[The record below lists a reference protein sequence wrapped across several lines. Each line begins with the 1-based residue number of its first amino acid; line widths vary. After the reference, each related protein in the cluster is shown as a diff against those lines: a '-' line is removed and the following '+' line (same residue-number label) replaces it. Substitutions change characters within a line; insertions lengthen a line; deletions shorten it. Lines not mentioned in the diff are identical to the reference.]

1 MCAPLPLNMNYKK
14 QKTMRNL
21 SNALTTGDR
30 KVVRILVG
38 IIAVSAILAALTAC
52 TKDDAPDGG
61 ARVGIYV
68 NGDSLKDHRVITFA
82 CHDISI
88 VAMGADNA
96 ATRATMSEVNMT
108 DLWLFDYIG
117 DELQQTIH
125 QTASDAD
132 FGNPTINAA
141 YGDHTIYFVAS
152 RGDSPVIDGTTISW
166 TKPSDTFWASR
177 SITIAPSTSASQTV
191 SLQRVATRL
200 RLTVTDEIPA
210 TLAQI
215 CITPSHWY
223 YGIDYLTGEAA
234 DDRQTERTINVPA
247 SYIGTTGQ
255 LYANFYSMSPSSAW
269 QTDITMKAKDA
280 EGGVISQI
288 GIADVPLERNRVT
301 NYSGSLFSASRT
313 SSVTADGE
321 WGEDITGTW

>member
-1 MCAPLPLNMNYKK
+1 MKNFK
-14 QKTMRNL
+14 
-21 SNALTTGDR
+21 NALTTGDR

-61 ARVGIYV
+61 GRVSIYV
-68 NGDSLKDHRVITFA
+68 NGDSLKDHRTITFA

-96 ATRATMSEVNMT
+96 STTRATMSEVSLT

-117 DELQQTIH
+117 DELKQTIH

-200 RLTVTDEIPA
+200 RLTVMDEIPA

-223 YGIDYLTGEAA
+223 YGIDYLTGEAT

-247 SYIGTTGQ
+247 SYICTTGQ

-269 QTDITMKAKDA
+269 QTDITMKAKDGD
-280 EGGVISQI
+280 GGLISQI

-301 NYSGSLFSASRT
+301 NYSGPLFSVSRT

-321 WGEDITGTW
+321 WGEDISGTW

>member
-1 MCAPLPLNMNYKK
+1 
-14 QKTMRNL
+14 MRNL
-21 SNALTTGDR
+21 SSALTTGDR

-52 TKDDAPDGG
+52 SKDDAPNGG
-61 ARVGIYV
+61 AHVSIMI
-68 NGDSLKDHRVITFA
+68 NGDSLKDHRTITFA

-96 ATRATMSEVNMT
+96 STTRATMSEVSMT

-125 QTASDAD
+125 QTATDAN
-132 FGNPTINAA
+132 FGTPAINAS

-152 RGDSPVIDGTTISW
+152 RGDTPSIDGSVISW
-166 TKPSDTFWASR
+166 TKPSDTFWTSR

-223 YGIDYLTGEAA
+223 YGIDYLTGEAT

-269 QTDITMKAKDA
+269 QTDITMKAKDSD
-280 EGGVISQI
+280 GGVISQI

-301 NYSGSLFSASRT
+301 NYSGPLFSASRT

-321 WGEDITGTW
+321 WGEDINGTW

>member
-1 MCAPLPLNMNYKK
+1 MKNFK
-14 QKTMRNL
+14 
-21 SNALTTGDR
+21 SALTTGDR

-61 ARVGIYV
+61 GRVSIYV
-68 NGDSLKDHRVITFA
+68 NGDSLKDHRTITFV

-96 ATRATMSEVNMT
+96 STTRATMSEVSMT

-125 QTASDAD
+125 QTATDAN
-132 FGNPTINAA
+132 FGTPAINAS

-200 RLTVTDEIPA
+200 RLTVMDEIPA

-223 YGIDYLTGEAA
+223 YGIDYLTGEAT

-255 LYANFYSMSPSSAW
+255 LYANFYSLSPSSAW
-269 QTDITMKAKDA
+269 QTDITMKAKDGD
-280 EGGVISQI
+280 GGVISQI

-301 NYSGSLFSASRT
+301 NYSGPLFSASRT

-321 WGEDITGTW
+321 WGDDINGTW

>member
-1 MCAPLPLNMNYKK
+1 MKNFK
-14 QKTMRNL
+14 
-21 SNALTTGDR
+21 NALTTGDR

-61 ARVGIYV
+61 ARVSIYV

-88 VAMGADNA
+88 VAIGADNA
-96 ATRATMSEVNMT
+96 STTRATMSEVSMT

-125 QTASDAD
+125 QTATDAN
-132 FGNPTINAA
+132 FGTPAINAS

-152 RGDSPVIDGTTISW
+152 RGDSPVIDGTTLSW

-200 RLTVTDEIPA
+200 RLTVMDEIPA

-223 YGIDYLTGEAA
+223 YGIDYLTGEAT
-234 DDRQTERTINVPA
+234 DDRQAERTINVPA

-269 QTDITMKAKDA
+269 QTDITMKAKDGD
-280 EGGVISQI
+280 GGLISQI

-301 NYSGSLFSASRT
+301 NYSGPLFSASRT

>member
-1 MCAPLPLNMNYKK
+1 MKNFK
-14 QKTMRNL
+14 
-21 SNALTTGDR
+21 NALTTGGR

-61 ARVGIYV
+61 ARVSIYV

-96 ATRATMSEVNMT
+96 ATRATMSEVSMT
-108 DLWLFDYIG
+108 DLWLFDYVG
-117 DELQQTIH
+117 DELKQTIH

-152 RGDSPVIDGTTISW
+152 RGDSPVIDATTISW

-210 TLAQI
+210 TLSQI
-215 CITPSHWY
+215 CIIPSHWY
-223 YGIDYLTGEAA
+223 YGIDYLTGEAT

-255 LYANFYSMSPSSAW
+255 LYANFYSLSPSSAW
-269 QTDITMKAKDA
+269 QTDITMKAKDGD
-280 EGGVISQI
+280 GGVMSQI

-301 NYSGSLFSASRT
+301 NYSGTLFNANRT
-313 SSVTADGE
+313 VAISVDSD
-321 WGEDITGTW
+321 WGEDISGTW

>member
-1 MCAPLPLNMNYKK
+1 
-14 QKTMRNL
+14 MRNL
-21 SNALTTGDR
+21 SSALTTGR
-30 KVVRILVG
+30 NVVKTIVG
-38 IIAVSAILAALTAC
+38 IIVVSAILAALTAC
-52 TKDDAPDGG
+52 SKDDAPDGG
-61 ARVGIYV
+61 GRVSIYV
-68 NGDSLKDHRVITFA
+68 NGDSLKGHRVITFA

-88 VAMGADNA
+88 VAMGGDNA
-96 ATRATMSEVNMT
+96 ATRTTMSEVNMT

-141 YGDHTIYFVAS
+141 YGDHTICFVAS

-166 TKPSDTFWASR
+166 AKPSDTFWASR
-177 SITIAPSTSASQTV
+177 SITIAPATATNQSV

-223 YGIDYLTGEAA
+223 YGVDYLTGEAV
-234 DDRQTERTINVPA
+234 DDRQTERVVNVPA

-280 EGGVISQI
+280 DGGVISQI

-301 NYSGSLFSASRT
+301 NYSGTLFNADRT
-313 SSVTADGE
+313 VTVSVESD
-321 WGEDITGTW
+321 WGEDISGTW

>member
-1 MCAPLPLNMNYKK
+1 MKNFK
-14 QKTMRNL
+14 
-21 SNALTTGDR
+21 NALTTGDR

-52 TKDDAPDGG
+52 TKDDAPDRGG
-61 ARVGIYV
+61 RVSIYV
-68 NGDSLKDHRVITFA
+68 NGDSLKNHRTITFA

-88 VAMGADNA
+88 VAIGADNA
-96 ATRATMSEVNMT
+96 STTRATMSEVSMT

-125 QTASDAD
+125 QTATDAN
-132 FGNPTINAA
+132 FGTPAINAS

-152 RGDSPVIDGTTISW
+152 RGDTPTIDGTTISW

-223 YGIDYLTGEAA
+223 YGIDYLTGEAT

-269 QTDITMKAKDA
+269 QTDITMKAKDGD
-280 EGGVISQI
+280 GGLISQI

-301 NYSGSLFSASRT
+301 NYSGPLFSASRT

>member
-1 MCAPLPLNMNYKK
+1 MK
-14 QKTMRNL
+14 NL
-21 SNALTTGDR
+21 SSALTTGDR

-61 ARVGIYV
+61 GRVSIYV
-68 NGDSLKDHRVITFA
+68 NGDSLKDHRTITFA

-88 VAMGADNA
+88 VAMGGDNA
-96 ATRATMSEVNMT
+96 SSTRATMSEVSMT

-125 QTASDAD
+125 QTATDAN
-132 FGNPTINAA
+132 FGTPAINAS

-152 RGDSPVIDGTTISW
+152 RGDTPTIDGTTISW

-177 SITIAPSTSASQTV
+177 SITIAPSTSTSQTV

-215 CITPSHWY
+215 CITPSRWY
-223 YGIDYLTGEAA
+223 YGIDYLTGEAT
-234 DDRQTERTINVPA
+234 DDRSTERTINVPA

-255 LYANFYSMSPSSAW
+255 LYANFYSMSPSLAW
-269 QTDITMKAKDA
+269 QTDITMKAKDGD
-280 EGGVISQI
+280 GGVISQI
-288 GIADVPLERNRVT
+288 GIANVPLERNRVT
-301 NYSGSLFSASRT
+301 NYSGPLFNANRT
-313 SSVTADGE
+313 VTISVDSD
-321 WGEDITGTW
+321 WGEDISGTW

>member
-1 MCAPLPLNMNYKK
+1 MKNFK
-14 QKTMRNL
+14 
-21 SNALTTGDR
+21 NALTTGDR

-38 IIAVSAILAALTAC
+38 IIAVSAILAVLTAC

-61 ARVGIYV
+61 ARVSIYV
-68 NGDSLKDHRVITFA
+68 NGDSLKDHRTITFA

-96 ATRATMSEVNMT
+96 STTRATMSEVSMT

-125 QTASDAD
+125 QTATDAN
-132 FGNPTINAA
+132 FGTPAINAS

-152 RGDSPVIDGTTISW
+152 RGDSPTIDGSVISW

-210 TLAQI
+210 TLSQL
-215 CITPSHWY
+215 CVTPSHWY
-223 YGIDYLTGEAA
+223 YGFNYLTGEAV
-234 DDRQTERTINVPA
+234 DDRQTERTVNVPA

-255 LYANFYSMSPSSAW
+255 LYANFFSLSPSTAW
-269 QTDITMKAKDA
+269 QTDITLKAKDGD
-280 EGGVISQI
+280 GGVISQI

-301 NYSGSLFSASRT
+301 NYSGPLFSASRT

-321 WGEDITGTW
+321 WGEEINGTW

>member
-1 MCAPLPLNMNYKK
+1 
-14 QKTMRNL
+14 MRNL
-21 SNALTTGDR
+21 SSALTTGR
-30 KVVRILVG
+30 NVVKTIVG
-38 IIAVSAILAALTAC
+38 IIAMCATLAALTAC
-52 TKDDAPDGG
+52 TNDDATDGG
-61 ARVGIYV
+61 GRVGIYV

-88 VAMGADNA
+88 VAMGGDNA

-108 DLWLFDYIG
+108 DLWLFDYVG
-117 DELQQTIH
+117 DELKQTIH

-166 TKPSDTFWASR
+166 AKPSDTFWASR
-177 SITIAPSTSASQTV
+177 SITIAPATATNQTV

-200 RLTVTDEIPA
+200 RLTVMDEIPA

-223 YGIDYLTGEAA
+223 YGIDYLTGEAV
-234 DDRQTERTINVPA
+234 DDRQTERVVNVPA

-255 LYANFYSMSPSSAW
+255 LYANFYSLSPSSAW

-280 EGGVISQI
+280 DGGVISQI

-301 NYSGSLFSASRT
+301 NYSGTLFNANRT
-313 SSVTADGE
+313 VTISVDSD
-321 WGEDITGTW
+321 WGEDISGTW

>member
-1 MCAPLPLNMNYKK
+1 MK
-14 QKTMRNL
+14 RI
-21 SNALTTGDR
+21 
-30 KVVRILVG
+30 ILV
-38 IIAVSAILAALTAC
+38 AVAVALLTAC
-52 TKDDAPDGG
+52 EKPIVSDEDTIGTVVVDDEGNAVPTKKFTFTIKGNFSDTWEQTRGYLQADG
-61 ARVGIYV
+61 
-68 NGDSLKDHRVITFA
+68 KD
-82 CHDISI
+82 
-88 VAMGADNA
+88 
-96 ATRATMSEVNMT
+96 MT
-108 DLWLFDYIG
+108 DVWVFDYIG

-152 RGDSPVIDGTTISW
+152 RGDSPVIDGTTIFW
-166 TKPSDTFWASR
+166 AKPSDTFWASR
-177 SITIAPSTSASQTV
+177 SITIAPATATNQSV

-223 YGIDYLTGEAA
+223 YGIDYLTGEAT

-269 QTDITMKAKDA
+269 QTDITMKAKDGD
-280 EGGVISQI
+280 GGVISQI

-301 NYSGSLFSASRT
+301 NYSGTLFNANRT
-313 SSVTADGE
+313 VAISVDSD
-321 WGEDITGTW
+321 WGEDISGTW

>member
-1 MCAPLPLNMNYKK
+1 
-14 QKTMRNL
+14 MRNL
-21 SNALTTGDR
+21 SSALTTGDR

-38 IIAVSAILAALTAC
+38 IIAVSVILAALTSC

-61 ARVGIYV
+61 ARVSIYV
-68 NGDSLKDHRVITFA
+68 NGDSLKDHRTITFA

-88 VAMGADNA
+88 VAMDNA
-96 ATRATMSEVNMT
+96 STTRATMSEVSMT

-125 QTASDAD
+125 QTATDAN
-132 FGNPTINAA
+132 FGTPAINAS

-152 RGDSPVIDGTTISW
+152 RGDSPVIDGSVISW

-223 YGIDYLTGEAA
+223 YGINYLTGEAV
-234 DDRQTERTINVPA
+234 DDRQTERTVNVPA

-255 LYANFYSMSPSSAW
+255 LYANFYAMSPSSAW
-269 QTDITMKAKDA
+269 QTDITTKAKDGD
-280 EGGVISQI
+280 GGVISQI
-288 GIADVPLERNRVT
+288 GIADVLLERNRVT
-301 NYSGSLFSASRT
+301 NYSGPLFSASRT
-313 SSVTADGE
+313 SSVTADGD
-321 WGEDITGTW
+321 WGDDINGTW

>member
-1 MCAPLPLNMNYKK
+1 MKNFK
-14 QKTMRNL
+14 
-21 SNALTTGDR
+21 NALTTGDR

-61 ARVGIYV
+61 ARVSIYV
-68 NGDSLKDHRVITFA
+68 NGDSLKDHRTITFA

-88 VAMGADNA
+88 VAIGADNA
-96 ATRATMSEVNMT
+96 STTRATMSEVSMT

-117 DELQQTIH
+117 DELQQAIH
-125 QTASDAD
+125 QTATDAN
-132 FGNPTINAA
+132 FGTPAINAS

-152 RGDSPVIDGTTISW
+152 RGDTPTIDGTTISW

-223 YGIDYLTGEAA
+223 YGIDYLTGEAT
-234 DDRQTERTINVPA
+234 DDLQTERTINVPA

-269 QTDITMKAKDA
+269 QTDITMKAKDGD
-280 EGGVISQI
+280 GGVISQI

-301 NYSGSLFSASRT
+301 NYSGPLFSASRT

-321 WGEDITGTW
+321 WGEEITGTW

>member
-1 MCAPLPLNMNYKK
+1 MKNFK
-14 QKTMRNL
+14 
-21 SNALTTGDR
+21 NALTTGDR

-61 ARVGIYV
+61 ARVSIYV

-88 VAMGADNA
+88 VPMGGDNA

-108 DLWLFDYIG
+108 DLWLFDYID

-141 YGDHTIYFVAS
+141 YGDHAIYFVAS
-152 RGDSPVIDGTTISW
+152 RGDSPVIDATTISW
-166 TKPSDTFWASR
+166 TKPSDTFWTSR
-177 SITIAPSTSASQTV
+177 SITIAPATATNQSV

-200 RLTVTDEIPA
+200 RLTITDEIPA

-223 YGIDYLTGEAA
+223 YGIDYLTGEAT

-301 NYSGSLFSASRT
+301 NYSGPLFSASRT

>member
-1 MCAPLPLNMNYKK
+1 MKNFK
-14 QKTMRNL
+14 
-21 SNALTTGDR
+21 SALTTGDR
-30 KVVRILVG
+30 KVVRTLIG

-52 TKDDAPDGG
+52 TKDAAPDGG
-61 ARVGIYV
+61 ARVSIYV
-68 NGDSLKDHRVITFA
+68 NGDSLKDHRTITFT
-82 CHDISI
+82 CHDFSFLP
-88 VAMGADNA
+88 MGADSNA
-96 ATRATMSEVNMT
+96 ATAAYARTRATMSEAQMT
-108 DLWLFDYIG
+108 DLWLFDYVG
-117 DELQQTIH
+117 DELRQTIH
-125 QTASDAD
+125 QTATDAN
-132 FGNPTINAA
+132 FGTPAINAS

-152 RGDSPVIDGTTISW
+152 RGDTPTIDGTTISW

-223 YGIDYLTGEAA
+223 YGIDYLTGEAT

-269 QTDITMKAKDA
+269 QTDITMKAKDSD
-280 EGGVISQI
+280 GGVISQI

-301 NYSGSLFSASRT
+301 NYSGPLFSASRT

-321 WGEDITGTW
+321 WGEDINGTW

>member
-1 MCAPLPLNMNYKK
+1 MK
-14 QKTMRNL
+14 NL
-21 SNALTTGDR
+21 KNALTTGDR

-88 VAMGADNA
+88 VAIGADNA
-96 ATRATMSEVNMT
+96 STTRATMSEVSMT
-108 DLWLFDYIG
+108 DLWLFDYVG

-166 TKPSDTFWASR
+166 AKPSDTFWASR
-177 SITIAPSTSASQTV
+177 SITIAPATATNQSV

-223 YGIDYLTGEAA
+223 YGFNYLTGEAT
-234 DDRQTERTINVPA
+234 DDRQTERVVNVPA

-280 EGGVISQI
+280 DGGVISQI
-288 GIADVPLERNRVT
+288 GIADVPLDRNRVT
-301 NYSGSLFSASRT
+301 NYSGTLFNANRT
-313 SSVTADGE
+313 VTISVDSD
-321 WGEDITGTW
+321 WGEDISGTW

>member
-1 MCAPLPLNMNYKK
+1 MKNFK
-14 QKTMRNL
+14 
-21 SNALTTGDR
+21 NALTTGDR

-61 ARVGIYV
+61 GRVSIYV
-68 NGDSLKDHRVITFA
+68 NGDSLKDHRTITFA

-88 VAMGADNA
+88 VAIGADNA
-96 ATRATMSEVNMT
+96 STTRATMGEVNMT
-108 DLWLFDYIG
+108 DLWLFDYVG

-125 QTASDAD
+125 QTATDAN
-132 FGNPTINAA
+132 FGTPAINAS

-152 RGDSPVIDGTTISW
+152 RGDTPVIDGTTISW

-223 YGIDYLTGEAA
+223 YGIDYLTGEAT

-269 QTDITMKAKDA
+269 QTDITMKAKDGD
-280 EGGVISQI
+280 GGVISQI

-301 NYSGSLFSASRT
+301 NYSGPLFSASRT

>member
-1 MCAPLPLNMNYKK
+1 MKNFK
-14 QKTMRNL
+14 
-21 SNALTTGDR
+21 NALTTGDR

-61 ARVGIYV
+61 ARVSIYV
-68 NGDSLKDHRVITFA
+68 NGDSLKDHRTITFA

-96 ATRATMSEVNMT
+96 STTRATMSEVSMT

-125 QTASDAD
+125 QTATDAN
-132 FGNPTINAA
+132 FGTPAINAS

-177 SITIAPSTSASQTV
+177 SITIAPATATNQSV

-223 YGIDYLTGEAA
+223 YGIDYLTGEAT
-234 DDRQTERTINVPA
+234 DDRQAERTINVPA

-269 QTDITMKAKDA
+269 QTDITMKAKDGD
-280 EGGVISQI
+280 GGLISQI

-301 NYSGSLFSASRT
+301 NYSGTLFNANRTVAISADS
-313 SSVTADGE
+313 D
-321 WGEDITGTW
+321 WGEDISGTW

>member
-1 MCAPLPLNMNYKK
+1 MKNFK
-14 QKTMRNL
+14 
-21 SNALTTGDR
+21 NALTTGDR

-38 IIAVSAILAALTAC
+38 IIAVSAILATLTAC

-61 ARVGIYV
+61 ARVSIYV

-96 ATRATMSEVNMT
+96 TRATMSEVNMT
-108 DLWLFDYIG
+108 DLWLFDYVG
-117 DELQQTIH
+117 DELKQTIH

-152 RGDSPVIDGTTISW
+152 RGDSPVIDGTTIFW
-166 TKPSDTFWASR
+166 AKPSDTFWASR
-177 SITIAPSTSASQTV
+177 SITIAPATATNQSV

-223 YGIDYLTGEAA
+223 YGIDYLTGEAT

-269 QTDITMKAKDA
+269 QTDITMKAKDGD
-280 EGGVISQI
+280 GGVISQI

-301 NYSGSLFSASRT
+301 NYSGTLFNANRT
-313 SSVTADGE
+313 VTISVDSD
-321 WGEDITGTW
+321 WGEDISGTW

>member
-1 MCAPLPLNMNYKK
+1 
-14 QKTMRNL
+14 MRNL
-21 SNALTTGDR
+21 SSALTTGDR

-52 TKDDAPDGG
+52 SKDDAPNGG
-61 ARVGIYV
+61 DHVSIMI
-68 NGDSLKDHRVITFA
+68 NGDSLKDHRTITFA

-96 ATRATMSEVNMT
+96 STTRATMSEVSMT

-125 QTASDAD
+125 QTATDAN
-132 FGNPTINAA
+132 FGTPAINAS

-152 RGDSPVIDGTTISW
+152 RGDSPTIDGSVISW

-210 TLAQI
+210 TLSQL
-215 CITPSHWY
+215 CVTPSHWY
-223 YGIDYLTGEAA
+223 YGFNYLTGEAV
-234 DDRQTERTINVPA
+234 DDRQTERTVNVPA

-255 LYANFYSMSPSSAW
+255 LYANFFSLSPSTAW
-269 QTDITMKAKDA
+269 QTDITLKAKDGD
-280 EGGVISQI
+280 GGVISQI

-301 NYSGSLFSASRT
+301 NYSGPLFSASRT

-321 WGEDITGTW
+321 WGEEINGTW

>member
-1 MCAPLPLNMNYKK
+1 MKNFK
-14 QKTMRNL
+14 
-21 SNALTTGDR
+21 NALTTGDR

-61 ARVGIYV
+61 ARVSIYV
-68 NGDSLKDHRVITFA
+68 NGDSLKDHRTITFA

-88 VAMGADNA
+88 AAIGADNA
-96 ATRATMSEVNMT
+96 STTRATMSEVSMT

-117 DELQQTIH
+117 DELQQTVH
-125 QTASDAD
+125 QTATDAN
-132 FGNPTINAA
+132 FGTPAINAS

-152 RGDSPVIDGTTISW
+152 RGDSPIIDNTTISW
-166 TKPSDTFWASR
+166 AKPSDTFWASR
-177 SITIAPSTSASQTV
+177 SITIAPATATNQSV

-200 RLTVTDEIPA
+200 RLTVMDEIPA

-223 YGIDYLTGEAA
+223 YGIDYLTGEAT

-269 QTDITMKAKDA
+269 QIDITMKAKDGD
-280 EGGVISQI
+280 GGVISQI

-301 NYSGSLFSASRT
+301 NYSGPLFSVSRT

>member
-1 MCAPLPLNMNYKK
+1 MKNFK
-14 QKTMRNL
+14 
-21 SNALTTGDR
+21 SALTTGDR

-61 ARVGIYV
+61 GRVSIYV

-88 VAMGADNA
+88 VAMGGDNA
-96 ATRATMSEVNMT
+96 SSTRATMSEVSMT

-125 QTASDAD
+125 QTATDAN
-132 FGNPTINAA
+132 FGTPAINAS

-200 RLTVTDEIPA
+200 RLTVMDEIPA

-223 YGIDYLTGEAA
+223 YGIDYLTGEAT

-255 LYANFYSMSPSSAW
+255 LYANFYSLSPSSAW
-269 QTDITMKAKDA
+269 QTDITMKAKDGD
-280 EGGVISQI
+280 GGVISQI

-301 NYSGSLFSASRT
+301 NYSGPLFSASRT

-321 WGEDITGTW
+321 WGDDINGTW

>member
-1 MCAPLPLNMNYKK
+1 MKK
-14 QKTMRNL
+14 FQIGLAAAMMLSMLSCTSDEQQIENPVSMEQKTVTFTFGDV
-21 SNALTTGDR
+21 LTQ
-30 KVVRILVG
+30 
-38 IIAVSAILAALTAC
+38 
-52 TKDDAPDGG
+52 
-61 ARVGIYV
+61 
-68 NGDSLKDHRVITFA
+68 H
-82 CHDISI
+82 
-88 VAMGADNA
+88 AM
-96 ATRATMSEVNMT
+96 TRADVSSLDLT
-108 DLWLFDYIG
+108 DIWMFDYVG
-117 DELQQTIH
+117 DELQQTVH
-125 QTASDAD
+125 QSNTNEGFGTISASM
-132 FGNPTINAA
+132 G
-141 YGDHTIYFVAS
+141 YGEHTIYFVAS

-200 RLTVTDEIPA
+200 RLTVMDEIPA

-223 YGIDYLTGEAA
+223 YGIDYLTGEAT

-269 QTDITMKAKDA
+269 QTDITMKAKDGD
-280 EGGVISQI
+280 GGLISQI

-301 NYSGSLFSASRT
+301 NYSGPLFSVSRT

-321 WGEDITGTW
+321 WGEDISGTW

>member
-1 MCAPLPLNMNYKK
+1 
-14 QKTMRNL
+14 MRNL
-21 SNALTTGDR
+21 SSALTTGR
-30 KVVRILVG
+30 NVVKTLA
-38 IIAVSAILAALTAC
+38 AVVAASCITALTAC
-52 TKDDAPDGG
+52 SKDDVPDGG
-61 ARVGIYV
+61 GSVSIYV
-68 NGDSLKDHRVITFA
+68 NGDSLKDHRTITFT

-96 ATRATMSEVNMT
+96 STTRATMSEVSMT

-125 QTASDAD
+125 QAASDAD

-166 TKPSDTFWASR
+166 TKPSDTFWTSR
-177 SITIAPSTSASQTV
+177 SITIAPSTSASQTI

-223 YGIDYLTGEAA
+223 YGIDYLTGEAT
-234 DDRQTERTINVPA
+234 DDRQTERTVNVPA

-269 QTDITMKAKDA
+269 QTDITMKAKDGD
-280 EGGVISQI
+280 GGVISQI

-301 NYSGSLFSASRT
+301 NYSGTLFNANRT
-313 SSVTADGE
+313 VTISVDSD
-321 WGEDITGTW
+321 WGEDISGTW

>member
-1 MCAPLPLNMNYKK
+1 MKNFK
-14 QKTMRNL
+14 
-21 SNALTTGDR
+21 NALTTGDR

-38 IIAVSAILAALTAC
+38 IIAVSVILAALTAC

-61 ARVGIYV
+61 ARVSIYV

-88 VAMGADNA
+88 VAMGGDNA
-96 ATRATMSEVNMT
+96 SSTRATMSEVSMT

-125 QTASDAD
+125 QTATDAN
-132 FGNPTINAA
+132 FGTPAINAS

-200 RLTVTDEIPA
+200 RLTVMDEIPA

-223 YGIDYLTGEAA
+223 YGIDYLTGEAT

-269 QTDITMKAKDA
+269 QTDITMKAKDGD
-280 EGGVISQI
+280 GGLISQI

-301 NYSGSLFSASRT
+301 NYSGPLFSVSRT

>member
-1 MCAPLPLNMNYKK
+1 MKNFK
-14 QKTMRNL
+14 
-21 SNALTTGDR
+21 NALTTGDR

-61 ARVGIYV
+61 ARVSIYV
-68 NGDSLKDHRVITFA
+68 NGDSLKDHRTITFA
-82 CHDISI
+82 CHDICI
-88 VAMGADNA
+88 VAIGADNA
-96 ATRATMSEVNMT
+96 STTRATMSEVSMT

-125 QTASDAD
+125 QTATDAN
-132 FGNPTINAA
+132 FGTPAINAS

-152 RGDSPVIDGTTISW
+152 RGDTPTIDGTTISW

-200 RLTVTDEIPA
+200 RLTVMDEIPA

-223 YGIDYLTGEAA
+223 YGIDYLTGEAT

-269 QTDITMKAKDA
+269 QTDITMKAKDGD
-280 EGGVISQI
+280 GGVMSQI

-301 NYSGSLFSASRT
+301 NYSGPLFSANRT

>member
-1 MCAPLPLNMNYKK
+1 
-14 QKTMRNL
+14 
-21 SNALTTGDR
+21 
-30 KVVRILVG
+30 
-38 IIAVSAILAALTAC
+38 
-52 TKDDAPDGG
+52 
-61 ARVGIYV
+61 
-68 NGDSLKDHRVITFA
+68 
-82 CHDISI
+82 
-88 VAMGADNA
+88 
-96 ATRATMSEVNMT
+96 MSEVNMT
-108 DLWLFDYIG
+108 DLWLFDYVG
-117 DELQQTIH
+117 DELKQTIH

-166 TKPSDTFWASR
+166 AKPSDTFWTSR
-177 SITIAPSTSASQTV
+177 SITIAPATATNQSV
-191 SLQRVATRL
+191 SLQRVTTRL
-200 RLTVTDEIPA
+200 RLTVTDEIPY

-223 YGIDYLTGEAA
+223 YGIDYLTGEAT

-269 QTDITMKAKDA
+269 QTDIVMKAKDGD
-280 EGGVISQI
+280 GGVISQI

-301 NYSGSLFSASRT
+301 NYSGTLFNANRMVT
-313 SSVTADGE
+313 ISVDGD
-321 WGEDITGTW
+321 WGEDISGTW

>member
-1 MCAPLPLNMNYKK
+1 MKNFK
-14 QKTMRNL
+14 
-21 SNALTTGDR
+21 NALTTGDR

-38 IIAVSAILAALTAC
+38 IIAVSVILAALTAC

-61 ARVGIYV
+61 ARVSIYV

-88 VAMGADNA
+88 VAMGGDNA
-96 ATRATMSEVNMT
+96 SSTRATMSEVSMT

-125 QTASDAD
+125 QTATDAN
-132 FGNPTINAA
+132 FGTPAINAS

-200 RLTVTDEIPA
+200 RLTVMDEIPA

-223 YGIDYLTGEAA
+223 YGIDYLTGEAT

-255 LYANFYSMSPSSAW
+255 LYANFYSLSPSSAW
-269 QTDITMKAKDA
+269 QTDITMKAKDGD
-280 EGGVISQI
+280 GGVISQI

-301 NYSGSLFSASRT
+301 NYSGPLFSASRT

-321 WGEDITGTW
+321 WGDDINGTW